1 MMSNELTCQEIV
13 ELITDYLEAALPDL
27 ERVRIEE
34 HLSSCTGCRNYLAQ
48 MRQTIH
54 TLGKLP
60 EESIPDSV
68 RDELLTLFRGW
79 KQESAGES

>member
-1 MMSNELTCQEIV
+1 MIPNELTCQELV

-27 ERVRIEE
+27 ERVRVEQ
-34 HLSSCTGCRNYLAQ
+34 HLSGCTGCRNYLAQ
-48 MRQTIH
+48 MQQTIH

-60 EESIPDSV
+60 EEAIPDSV

-79 KQESAGES
+79 KQE